1 MKNMFH
7 RALGVILASRAIV
20 CATNFTTFDCDE
32 AFNFWEPLHYLTHGH
47 GLQTW
52 EHGGEFA
59 LRSVSYTHLTLPTT

>member
-52 EHGGEFA
+52 EHGGE
-59 LRSVSYTHLTLPTT
+59 LSLIHI